1 MDRKCDLLDN
11 CCNFKSNR
19 NFFSVH
25 VAYLMVEDCE
35 NDLSVTIRI
44 NQMKR
49 EINDAKKLMIAENVL

>member
-1 MDRKCDLLDN
+1 MDRKYNLLDK
-11 CCNFKSNR
+11 CCNFKTSR

-44 NQMKR
+44 KQMKR
-49 EINDAKKLMIAENVL
+49 EINGAKKLMIAENVL